1 MKCKSIKCLSICFV
15 LQLLLITFLS
25 IPVQAASVVL
35 PPIEPPFPVGLPD
48 FPDYTNNLDVSMVER
63 VRDRYLNLL
72 LNSYGNDVS
81 SNYIILLSHSLNSTT
96 YTFTCFNNPELQY
109 THYIDRPN
117 ELTYRNLGQHYVL
130 YIYDSYTQQWTDDNF
145 AGGWINSFTVTYNDL
160 ISFGNGWVVDM
171 AQDELYTTDGVL
183 WWSKNLTLTEI
194 GVTPLPP
201 LPDLDNP
208 EIDNPSNPT
217 LPTQPPYDPTISVG
231 ENIGNWFSWLGSLLT
246 NLFSNL
252 LSNIKNFFSNLF
264 NNLKSWLQS
273 LKDEIRNGF
282 QTLIDNLVSLFKPF
296 FENIQ
301 KLLDKIKEKIEY
313 LTEIPSAEDLQDILD
328 DTAIFGLIDDLT
340 TNVTGFTNSFNQ
352 VSEPSTFV
360 IPVHL
365 EELNDN
371 PLFSNLTTQYI
382 DLGIIDPVKTLLRLF
397 ASAMVTYGL
406 IITIIDSIA
415 NYINGGGDE

>member
-1 MKCKSIKCLSICFV
+1 MKCKTVRFLCISFL

-48 FPDYTNNLDVSMVER
+48 FPDYTNNLDVSMIER
-63 VRDRYLNLL
+63 VRDKYINLL
-72 LNSYGNDVS
+72 STSYGNDVS
-81 SNYIILLSHSLNSTT
+81 SNYIILLSHALNSNT
-96 YTFTCFNNPELQY
+96 YTFTCFNIPELQY
-109 THYIDRPN
+109 AN
-117 ELTYRNLGQHYVL
+117 NQLTYFNMGQHYVL
-130 YIYDSYTQQWTDDNF
+130 YVYDSNTQIWTDDAF
-145 AGGWINSFTVTYNDL
+145 AGGWVNSFTVSYNDL

-171 AQDELYTTDGVL
+171 AQEELYSGAGEL

-208 EIDNPSNPT
+208 EIDNPSSPT

-231 ENIGNWFSWLGSLLT
+231 ENIGNWFSWLGILLS

-313 LTEIPSAEDLQDILD
+313 LTEIPTAEDLQDILD
-328 DTAIFGLIDDLT
+328 DTAIFGLIEDLT
-340 TNVTGFTNSFNQ
+340 DNVTGFVNSFNQ

-365 EELNDN
+365 EDLNDN

-382 DLGIIDPVKTLLRLF
+382 DLSILDPVKTLLRLF
-397 ASAMVTYGL
+397 VSAMVTYGL